1 MAERTQRAERL
12 LNLVFCLMAATRPVS
27 RSTIATSVAGY
38 ESSTSESAFERM
50 FERDK
55 DELRS
60 LGVPIE
66 TVTDVNGEVLG
77 YTINSQLYGMVEVAL
92 TQEEMTACAL
102 ASIVWNSA
110 QLSESSYMALR
121 KLEVS
126 NPNVTLRELP
136 SLAKISRVDERVFP
150 ILQAM
155 RASEQIRFTYRGIT
169 DQSLSERV
177 VDPWGVV
184 SIEGRWYLTGHDH
197 TRAAQRTFRISRI
210 ISEIALTGS
219 ARQVAAPADFH
230 LSEAVRARSEEPDLV
245 RARLRINPNAP
256 GELLRYIDAPSID
269 LAIDSDREH
278 FNVLGDRDS
287 LVMAILAQSV
297 HVHALESDEITSD
310 VREAL
315 SRLLAVHDGK

>member
-12 LNLVFCLMAATRPVS
+12 LNLVFCLMASTRPVP
-27 RSTIATSVAGY
+27 RSTIAVSVAGY
-38 ESSTSESAFERM
+38 ESSSSDGAFERM

-66 TVTDVNGEVLG
+66 TVTDLNGEVLG
-77 YTINSQLYGMVEVAL
+77 YTINSQVYGMVEVAL

-102 ASIVWNSA
+102 ASIVWNTA
-110 QLSESSYMALR
+110 QLSESGYMALR

-126 NPNVTLRELP
+126 SPNVMLRELP
-136 SLAKISRVDERVFP
+136 SLAKFTRVDERVLP
-150 ILQAM
+150 ILRAM
-155 RASEQIRFTYRGIT
+155 RAAEQVRFTYRGVA
-169 DQSLSERV
+169 DASASERI

-210 ISEIALTGS
+210 TSEVALTGS
-219 ARQVAAPADFH
+219 ERQIPAPVDFS
-230 LSEAVRARSEEPDLV
+230 LSEAVRARSEEPDLA
-245 RARLRINPNAP
+245 RARMLVDQNSA
-256 GELLRYIDAPSID
+256 GELLRYVDATPNESSIESD
-269 LAIDSDREH
+269 QGHISVVGDRE
-278 FNVLGDRDS
+278 S
-287 LVMAILAQSV
+287 LVMAILAQSD
-297 HVHALESDEITSD
+297 HVHALEGDEIKVD

-315 SRLLAVHDGK
+315 SRLLAVHDGN